1 MILKLRSFFARKLN
15 ELELIVLVKGPFLG
29 LRQFQTTESSSNIM
43 ENAFCFMS
51 KALFIIKIFMLLS
64 WHSDY
69 VENRLVKIKLIS
81 KFLAPQAG
89 QQIMTIITINTT
101 K

>member
-1 MILKLRSFFARKLN
+1 
-15 ELELIVLVKGPFLG
+15 
-29 LRQFQTTESSSNIM
+29 M
-43 ENAFCFMS
+43 ENAFYFMS

>member
-1 MILKLRSFFARKLN
+1 
-15 ELELIVLVKGPFLG
+15 
-29 LRQFQTTESSSNIM
+29 M
-43 ENAFCFMS
+43 ENAFYFMS
-51 KALFIIKIFMLLS
+51 KALFIIKILMLLS

-69 VENRLVKIKLIS
+69 VENRLMKIKLIS

>member
-1 MILKLRSFFARKLN
+1 
-15 ELELIVLVKGPFLG
+15 
-29 LRQFQTTESSSNIM
+29 M
-43 ENAFCFMS
+43 ENAFYFMS
-51 KALFIIKIFMLLS
+51 KALFIIKILMLLS